1 LCLVTGS
8 QEVNYGFKSAFLSKV
23 VEEVDEL
30 SIDNIF
36 STGDLFLDFVIV
48 NQVFILQ
55 VVFLKIYLTMGIIC
69 HWILECHDLLIIED
83 VVLDAAVAASE
94 NLLQHVT
101 NLIYTL

>member
-1 LCLVTGS
+1 MCLVTGS
-8 QEVNYGFKSAFLSKV
+8 QEVNDGFESALLSEV

-69 HWILECHDLLIIED
+69 HWIFECHDLLIIED
-83 VVLDAAVAASE
+83 VVLDAAMTASE
-94 NLLQHVT
+94 NLLQHVAD
-101 NLIYTL
+101 LIDTL